1 MSRRF
6 STRRIVSNDL
16 EMYADLL
23 KKRNVKRIFQY
34 DTPTLIHPTSGDM
47 DRLNLEAHRWT
58 VGDRFFKLANEF
70 YNDPKL
76 WWVIAH
82 FNKTPTESHLELGDL
97 IYIPLPLNEI
107 MDIYGL

>member
-16 EMYADLL
+16 DLYSDIL

-34 DTPTLIHPTSGDM
+34 DTPILYHPTTEEMG
-47 DRLNLEAHRWT
+47 RLNLEAHRWT
-58 VGDRFFKLANEF
+58 VGDRFFKLADRF
-70 YNDPKL
+70 YNDPKM
-76 WWVIAH
+76 WWVIAQ

-97 IYIPLPLNEI
+97 VYIPLLLSEI